1 MVMAFFR
8 AHNAAVAGGQLAK
21 TGIAV
26 TLTETFV
33 GLTVTVDAAYHAIK
47 IKLQRVPHH
56 LVKGYEG
63 ITHPYGIT
71 DRLTGFCRH
80 LAQATG
86 HVNQC
91 GQDFTSKY

>member
-8 AHNAAVAGGQLAK
+8 AHDAAVTGGQLAK

-26 TLTETFV
+26 TLAETLV
-33 GLTVTVDAAYHAIK
+33 GLTITVDAAYHAIE
-47 IKLQRVPHH
+47 IKLQRVPDH
-56 LVKGYEG
+56 LIKGDEG
-63 ITHPYGIT
+63 IAHPDGIA
-71 DRLTGFCRH
+71 DRITGLCRH

-86 HVNQC
+86 HINQC